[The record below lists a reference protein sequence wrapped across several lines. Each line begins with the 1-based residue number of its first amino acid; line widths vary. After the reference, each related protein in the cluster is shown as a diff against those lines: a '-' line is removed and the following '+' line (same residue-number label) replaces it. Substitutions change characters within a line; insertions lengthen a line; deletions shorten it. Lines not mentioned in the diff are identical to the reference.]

1 MRTILR
7 EALKAALEKTYD
19 MTFDFGMGFLD
30 DINGGGYKL
39 PCVWVCPF
47 DLVGKTGR
55 SEGFKIYAGTVYLLE
70 LSDGLTS
77 EKKDERWDDMERAAV
92 EAFSEMAETLGVT
105 FDKINAFPNEGTY
118 TGYNDISLKVTFEV
132 MTSYCE
138 NRG

>member
-7 EALKAALEKTYD
+7 EALKAALKKTYGEA
-19 MTFDFGMGFLD
+19 FDFGTGFLD
-30 DINGGGYKL
+30 DINGGSYKL

-47 DLVGKTGR
+47 DLEGKTGR

-77 EKKDERWDDMERAAV
+77 EKKDDRWDDMERAAV
-92 EAFSEMAETLGVT
+92 EAFNEMTETLGVT
-105 FDKINAFPNEGTY
+105 FDKIKTFPNEGAY
-118 TGYNDISLKVTFEV
+118 AGYNDISLKVTFEV
-132 MTSYCE
+132 TTSYCE